1 MSTVLTD
8 PTDAD
13 VPRGPVP
20 RPGILDISPYVGGES
35 KAEADR
41 VIRLASNESPIG
53 PSPRASSAFA
63 ALAEDLHRYPD
74 GGSQA
79 LRRALGRVHDL
90 DPDRIVCGDGSDELI
105 ANLARAY
112 AGPGDEILYSRHG
125 FLMYP
130 LAGLACGAT
139 LVTSPEPELR
149 VDVDGLLA
157 RVTAATRIVFIANP
171 NNPTGSYLS
180 RDELRRLHVG
190 LPSDVV
196 LVIDAAY
203 AECADDIADYDPGTD
218 LASRFDNVVMTRT
231 FSKLYGLGGLRLGW
245 AYGAPGIVDVLNR
258 VRAPFNVSSAAQAA
272 ALAAVEDQA
281 FLDDVKA
288 HNRQWRGW
296 LTDRLTALGLTVYP
310 SVANFVLVDFKDIA
324 GTDSEAIR
332 LALKAEGILV
342 RQMGAYGLPTC
353 LRISIGLGPEM
364 EAVAEALAR
373 LLDRATPA

>member
-1 MSTVLTD
+1 MSTVLSSPD
-8 PTDAD
+8 AAPTG
-13 VPRGPVP
+13 RPVP
-20 RPGILDISPYVGGES
+20 RPGILEISPYVPGES

-53 PSPRASSAFA
+53 PSPRASAAFA
-63 ALAEDLHRYPD
+63 ALADDLHRYPD

-79 LRRALGRVHDL
+79 LRQALGRVHDL
-90 DPDRIVCGDGSDELI
+90 DPARIVCGDGSDELI

-139 LVTSPEPELR
+139 LVTAPEPEIR

-157 RVTAATRIVFIANP
+157 RVTGRTRIVFIANP
-171 NNPTGSYLS
+171 NNPTGSYLT
-180 RDELRRLHVG
+180 REELRRLHAG

-203 AECADDIADYDPGTD
+203 AECADDVPDYDPGTD

-245 AYGAPGIVDVLNR
+245 AYGAPDIIDVLNR

-281 FLDDVKA
+281 FLADVKA
-288 HNRQWRGW
+288 HNRQWRAW
-296 LTDRLTALGLTVYP
+296 TTERLTALGLTVYP
-310 SVANFVLVDFKDIA
+310 SVGNFVLVDFKDVA
-324 GTDSEAIR
+324 GLDAETVR
-332 LALKAEGILV
+332 LGLKDQGILV

-364 EAVAEALAR
+364 EAVGDALEAMVNGPKAV
-373 LLDRATPA
+373 